1 MEFVRKAIALNH
13 TFIILIIVGIAFT
26 CHNEWQEVEALE
38 IGNQRI
44 DEFRK
49 EVNRIHIRLIEFSL
63 LGETVLDWDETD
75 LENYHAQRIALDS
88 ILCSFN
94 VTHDMSVM
102 IFGENGTGKEH
113 IAHHLHDKSKR
124 TGKPFVAVDCG
135 SLSKNLRRRHSSDT
149 SRERLQ
155 VRTAPRKGIS
165 MKRKAARCF
174 WTRWETSRWKPNRCC
189 SVPYK
194 RGGIARLVTNRTGV
208 SMSASSPPP
217 TRIWK

>member
-1 MEFVRKAIALNH
+1 MEFVRKAITLSH
-13 TFIILIIVGIAFT
+13 TFIILIVVGIAFT

-63 LGETVLDWDETD
+63 LGETVLDWYETD

-113 IAHHLHDKSKR
+113 IAQKAKR
-124 TGKPFVAVDCG
+124 ASPVVSPTVYIGARSRSAIFCTCSIAD
-135 SLSKNLRRRHSSDT
+135 SS
-149 SRERLQ
+149 
-155 VRTAPRKGIS
+155 IS
-165 MKRKAARCF
+165 NPIR
-174 WTRWETSRWKPNRCC
+174 S
-189 SVPYK
+189 
-194 RGGIARLVTNRTGV
+194 
-208 SMSASSPPP
+208 
-217 TRIWK
+217 